1 MSEAH
6 METEETV
13 AEGLQPV
20 EPADSPEPSAELIG
34 GDDFWSRVTS
44 DPDFAS
50 EQIRKR
56 DAKTSQMANRIK
68 ELEPF
73 AQLME
78 VAGGAENVQQHLTT
92 LARIQQ
98 MPELAEIVHRSLTE
112 GRVALPQAKQDVAPE
127 EDEWVDPD
135 VKAAVAPLQSKIQK
149 LEEQL
154 NGAIQQL
161 QSTDLRT
168 KERNVEQNITG
179 ALSMFEAHPE
189 ALEEAKSILEREITA
204 THSRAESGDSQQAAL
219 YRQIADKG
227 GQKILEGVLFDTYR
241 KWAPKLV
248 AASKPTEPN
257 ADRVLDRATDPRPMN
272 ASSPGQAQMP
282 PKPVGKVGLNHVLES
297 LRAAGRQQG
306 IDTTRL

>member
-1 MSEAH
+1 

-20 EPADSPEPSAELIG
+20 EPADSPEPSAELVG
-34 GDDFWSRVTS
+34 GDDYWSRVAS
-44 DPDFAS
+44 DPEFAR
-50 EQIRKR
+50 EQIQKR

-98 MPELAEIVHRSLTE
+98 MPELANIVQKSLME
-112 GRVALPQAKQDVAPE
+112 GRVALPEQAAQNAAPA
-127 EDEWVDPD
+127 EDEWIDPD
-135 VKAAVAPLQSKIQK
+135 VKAAVEPLQAK
-149 LEEQL
+149 LAALEQQL
-154 NGAIQQL
+154 SGAMQQL
-161 QSTDLRT
+161 QTTDLRT
-168 KERNVEQNITG
+168 QERYVEQNISG
-179 ALSMFEAHPE
+179 ALEMFQAHPE

-204 THSRAESGDSQQAAL
+204 THTRAESGDQQQAAL
-219 YRQIADKG
+219 YRQIAEKG

-248 AASKPTEPN
+248 AASQTTEPN
-257 ADRVLDRATDPRPMN
+257 AERVLDRATDPRPVN
-272 ASSPGQAQMP
+272 ASRPGQAQMP
-282 PKPVGKVGLNHVLES
+282 PTPPGKVGLNHVIES
-297 LRAAGRQQG
+297 LRAAGRQHG